1 MVITERKQQLFDRVV
16 THLLTQ
22 NCRAYHDGSCVYRD
36 THGNMCAIGSL
47 IDDKHYS
54 PSLENTCLESHGPV
68 YKAVCDSLGY
78 TLSDGEEVM
87 LGNLR
92 NIHDEFSPGEWPSAL
107 KDLARV
113 EGLTFNA

>member
-1 MVITERKQQLFDRVV
+1 MIDHRQELFDRVV

-22 NCRAYHDGSCVYRD
+22 NRRAYHDGLCVYRD
-36 THGNMCAIGSL
+36 TAGNMCAIGCLINKDNYSL
-47 IDDKHYS
+47 T
-54 PSLENTCLESHGPV
+54 LENQCLESHGAV

-78 TLSDGEEVM
+78 TLSDGEEAM

-92 NIHDEFSPGEWPSAL
+92 NIHDEVSPDKWPIAL
-107 KDLARV
+107 KELARV